1 MKNALSLAL
10 SSIVSKPLSSF
21 LCVFST
27 ACAIGLLIILFLLT
41 NGLEN
46 GFIKNS
52 KNIDV
57 VVGAKGSP
65 LQFVLS
71 SVYQIDVPNGNIDMN
86 DIQKIIKNPQIK
98 KSVPIAVGDNYK
110 GWRVVG
116 TTADYLGLYD
126 LKISEGQVFQKP
138 FEVLAGAAT
147 GLKIG
152 DSFVAS
158 HGFSADTDDVHED
171 SRYKVVGV
179 LEQSGTVADKLLITS
194 IKSVQKAHD
203 HHGHDAHDEH
213 DAHEGHDAHDEH
225 DEKLSQEVT
234 AVFLQV
240 KNPMAVMTLPR
251 DINKNDNI
259 LAASPSYEMAKLSK
273 NFGIGENFVFVL
285 SLGLMGIAVLMLF
298 SNLASNLVARQY
310 DLAVLR
316 VLGASPVTIFSTV
329 LFEGIFIGLGGA
341 VAGIFMGHLAA
352 YLIVFQTPV
361 LQAMMLPFDMLKFH
375 MNDLYLIVLGLI
387 SGSFAALL
395 PALSASKI
403 DIAALLSKG
412 SS

>member
-10 SSIVSKPLSSF
+10 SSIFSKPLSSF

-27 ACAIGLLIILFLLT
+27 ACAIGLLTSLFLLT

-57 VVGAKGSP
+57 VLGAKGSP
-65 LQFVLS
+65 LQLVLS
-71 SVYQIDVPNGNIDMN
+71 SVYQIDIPNGNIDMN
-86 DIQKIIKNPQIK
+86 DVQKIIKNPQIK
-98 KSVPIAVGDNYK
+98 KAVPIAVGDNYK

-126 LKISEGQVFQKP
+126 LKISEGQIFQKP
-138 FEVLAGAAT
+138 FEVLAGFAT

-152 DSFVAS
+152 DTFVAT
-158 HGFSADTDDVHED
+158 HGFSADGSDVHED
-171 SRYKVVGV
+171 AIYKVVGV
-179 LEQSGTVADKLLITS
+179 LERSGTVADKLLITS
-194 IKSVQKAHD
+194 IKSIQESHEHHD
-203 HHGHDAHDEH
+203 HHEDEEHHKHDDHLAHDEKFS
-213 DAHEGHDAHDEH
+213 E
-225 DEKLSQEVT
+225 EVT

-251 DINKNDNI
+251 EINKNENL

-273 NFGIGENFVFVL
+273 NFGIGENFVVML
-285 SLGLMGIAVLMLF
+285 SLGLMGITILMLF

-316 VLGASPVTIFSTV
+316 VLGASPATIFLTV

-341 VAGIFMGHLAA
+341 MVGILMGHGVA
-352 YLIVFQTPV
+352 YMTVLNVPS
-361 LQAMMLPFDMLKFH
+361 LQAMMMPFDMLKFH
-375 MNDLYLIVLGLI
+375 LNDFYLISLGLI
-387 SGSFAALL
+387 SGFFAALL
-395 PALSASKI
+395 PAISASKI